1 MKSREFYS
9 FLHKQILIILGL
21 SLGPGLGYIFL
32 GYLYDALTPALLWYA
47 ALLMLSVWGYVLYG
61 QYNYDQMSQQSLA
74 DWYRRLSYFYYLIIA
89 LWTLIFVLMVPRHE
103 HNLHYVAIFTQ
114 IGASVVSSTLL
125 FSDRRLF
132 IPAIAILIVPLAIYF
147 FTIGEWYG
155 YILTIFSLVFWWVLY
170 YASNSS
176 NQLLQ
181 NSYIQSTRDQL
192 TGMYNREFFIDAME
206 QTVNTLRT
214 TREYCCLI
222 LIDLDYFKTINDSL
236 GHDVGDLLLQEAT
249 QRIIHA
255 VPEDALAAR
264 MGGDEFII
272 ISPPGKNEN
281 LCVKNAISLAER
293 IREELKKTYE
303 IDRHHLYISASIG
316 VSVIHDP
323 DSKASKY
330 IKEADIAMY
339 EVKDRGRD
347 GVVLFSDEV
356 SARVE
361 KDLEMERLLHQSLEN
376 NEIYLNFQPQV
387 DHQQRIIGCEVLAR
401 WKNNQLGDVRPD
413 EFIPIA
419 EKTGLILE
427 IGNYVIEEAMSTLQ
441 EWEAKGILLEQYS
454 INISIRQFFY
464 PSFSEH
470 LEKLCKQYQCGLKT
484 RSIVLELTES
494 SMAKELDRLIEI
506 MNHFRSMG
514 FAFSI
519 DDFGTGYSSLSY
531 LRQVPLD
538 EIKIDR
544 SFTSQLDEE
553 NSQAMIKTILH
564 LARVFGLKVVAEGVE
579 TKEQIDFLLDNQ
591 CDYLQGYFYSRPV
604 DKQGFEE
611 LCLLND
617 GRLPLDDVREKTGN
631 QEKTA

>member
-1 MKSREFYS
+1 MKNRQFYS
-9 FLHKQILIILGL
+9 FLHRQMLVMLGL

-32 GYLYDALTPALLWYA
+32 GYMYDALIPALAWYVI
-47 ALLMLSVWGYVLYG
+47 LLAVSIWGYTLYR
-61 QYNYDQMSQQSLA
+61 QYDYDRMSRQSLA
-74 DWYRRLSYFYYLIIA
+74 GWYGRVSYFYYVIFA
-89 LWTLIFVLMVPRHE
+89 LWTLIFVLMVPRDE

-132 IPAIAILIVPLAIYF
+132 IPTMAILVVPLAAYF

-170 YASNSS
+170 YASSSS
-176 NQLLQ
+176 NRLLH

-192 TGMYNREFFIDAME
+192 TGMYNRAFFIDAME
-206 QTVNTLRT
+206 QVINTLRT
-214 TREYCCLI
+214 TNEYCCLI

-249 QRIIHA
+249 QRITHA
-255 VPEDALAAR
+255 VPDDALAAR
-264 MGGDEFII
+264 MGGDEFIV
-272 ISPPGKNEN
+272 ISPPGKDQDK
-281 LCVKNAISLAER
+281 CVNNAISLAEQ
-293 IREELKKTYE
+293 IRDELKKTYE

-323 DSKASKY
+323 DSRASKY

-347 GVVLFSDEV
+347 GVILFSDEV
-356 SARVE
+356 SERVE
-361 KDLEMERLLHQSLEN
+361 KDLEIERLLHQSLAS

-387 DHQQRIIGCEVLAR
+387 NHQQRIIGCEVLAR
-401 WKNNQLGDVRPD
+401 WKNSQLGEVRPD
-413 EFIPIA
+413 EFIPIV

-427 IGNYVIEEAMSTLQ
+427 IGNYVIEEALKTLQ
-441 EWEAKGILLEQYS
+441 EWEAKGIQLDQYS

-464 PSFSEH
+464 PSFAEH
-470 LEKLCKQYQCGLKT
+470 LEKLCQRYQCGLQT

-514 FAFSI
+514 FSFSI

-544 SFTSQLDEE
+544 SFTSQLGDE

-579 TKEQIDFLLDNQ
+579 TREQIDFLLDNQ
-591 CDYLQGYFYSRPV
+591 CDYLQGYYYSRPV
-604 DKQGFEE
+604 SKQRFEE
-611 LCLLND
+611 LYLQDD
-617 GRLPLDDVREKTGN
+617 GRLPLE
-631 QEKTA
+631 